1 MSAEVR
7 IGVILASV
15 RAGRRG
21 EPFAAWVD
29 ALVATRTDMRAELLD
44 LREWP
49 FPPYSHKDS
58 PTIAEKSYAAGS
70 LEQRWAER
78 IGGLDGFVVV
88 TPEYSHGYPGS
99 LKNAIDQIYVPWN
112 YKPIAFVSYGGFA
125 GGARAVEQLRQ
136 VSIELRM
143 IPVRDEVNLRLVGIA
158 LDERGWP
165 TDELYRKRAG
175 AMLDE
180 LTWMARVLRDG
191 RAQNP
196 R

>member
-1 MSAEVR
+1 VSVEVR
-7 IGVILASV
+7 LGVILASV
-15 RAGRRG
+15 RPGRRG
-21 EPFAAWVD
+21 EPLAAWVD
-29 ALVATRTDMRAELLD
+29 ALVATRTDVVAELLD

-49 FPPYSHKDS
+49 FASYGHKDS
-58 PTIAEKSYAAGS
+58 PIIAEKSYAAGT
-70 LEQRWAER
+70 LERRWAER
-78 IGGLDGFVVV
+78 IGELDGFIAV

-99 LKNAIDQIYVPWN
+99 LKNALDHIYVPWN

-125 GGARAVEQLRQ
+125 AGARAVEQLRQ
-136 VSIELRM
+136 VAVELRM

-180 LTWMARVLRDG
+180 VAWMARVLRDG